1 MAKKRKAIPRREEL
15 PPPAKSDAP
24 IFASPFK
31 DLKKLIDQRA
41 AEIRHTSSVPP
52 QLAPQTP
59 AAARFLAK
67 ASAASSRSPLSNSN
81 PVTGT
86 PLSEPTPTSPPPVDD
101 DTLFRQAFEGV
112 RPLGLPR
119 AQRLAVAPQ
128 SRREI
133 VSEDAE
139 VLAELSDLV
148 SGQGTFEL
156 TETEEYVEGARLGL
170 DPRLLSQL
178 RRGEFSV
185 QAHLDL
191 HGMIQPDA
199 KDALT
204 DFIVDSV
211 RKGRRTVLIVHGRGL
226 RSPGGLPVLKHA
238 AAQWLSHGI
247 AGGYVLAF
255 ATARPNDGGAGAVYV
270 MLRRERRRAKF
281 DVLQG
286 AKRRD

>member
-1 MAKKRKAIPRREEL
+1 MAKKRKSASRHAQAE
-15 PPPAKSDAP
+15 PADKP
-24 IFASPFK
+24 GQVEKPVFASPFK
-31 DLKKLIDQRA
+31 DLKKLVDQRA
-41 AEIRHTSSVPP
+41 AVRKP
-52 QLAPQTP
+52 APTAPSKPAPRTP
-59 AAARFLAK
+59 AAVPSSSNGTSLTMAARLAVG
-67 ASAASSRSPLSNSN
+67 AHPQ
-81 PVTGT
+81 
-86 PLSEPTPTSPPPVDD
+86 VDD
-101 DTLFRQAFEGV
+101 ETLFRQAFEGV
-112 RPLGLPR
+112 RPLGVPR
-119 AQRLAVAPQ
+119 AERLVVAPQ
-128 SRREI
+128 TKREI
-133 VSEDAE
+133 ISEDAE

-191 HGMIQPDA
+191 HGMIQPAA
-199 KDALT
+199 KEAVT
-204 DFIVDSV
+204 NFIVDAV
-211 RKGRRTVLIVHGRGL
+211 RKGHRTVLVVHGRGL

-270 MLRRERRRAKF
+270 LLRRDRRRAKF

>member
-1 MAKKRKAIPRREEL
+1 MAKKRKSTPRRDEDRE
-15 PPPAKSDAP
+15 PRPAPAVKP
-24 IFASPFK
+24 VFTSPFK
-31 DLKKLIDQRA
+31 DLKKLIDERA
-41 AEIRHTSSVPP
+41 AV
-52 QLAPQTP
+52 
-59 AAARFLAK
+59 ARPSASIKVKPVAK
-67 ASAASSRSPLSNSN
+67 PMPIASPK
-81 PVTGT
+81 PVTA
-86 PLSEPTPTSPPPVDD
+86 PPIAQADEEK
-101 DTLFRQAFEGV
+101 LFREAFEGV
-112 RPLGLPR
+112 RPLGAPK
-119 AQRLAVAPQ
+119 AERLIRAPQ
-128 SRREI
+128 IRREI

-185 QAHLDL
+185 QAHIDL

-199 KDALT
+199 KEAVT
-204 DFIVDSV
+204 NFIVDSV
-211 RKGRRTVLIVHGRGL
+211 RKGHRTVLIVHGRGL

-255 ATARPNDGGAGAVYV
+255 ATARPNDGGAGAVYAL
-270 MLRRERRRAKF
+270 LRRERRRAKF

>member
-1 MAKKRKAIPRREEL
+1 MAKKRKSTTRRT
-15 PPPAKSDAP
+15 PAEPSDKP
-24 IFASPFK
+24 EQVVKPVFASPFK
-31 DLKKLIDQRA
+31 DLKKLIDERA
-41 AEIRHTSSVPP
+41 AVLKP
-52 QLAPQTP
+52 APTP
-59 AAARFLAK
+59 LPKPLPRATV
-67 ASAASSRSPLSNSN
+67 SRSPTAN
-81 PVTGT
+81 GT
-86 PLSEPTPTSPPPVDD
+86 YLAASAHPAIDD
-101 DTLFRQAFEGV
+101 ETLFRQAFEGV
-112 RPLGLPR
+112 RPLGVPR
-119 AQRLAVAPQ
+119 AERLAIMPQ
-128 SRREI
+128 TKREI
-133 VSEDAE
+133 ISEDAE

-191 HGMIQPDA
+191 HGMIQPAA
-199 KDALT
+199 KEAVT
-204 DFIVDSV
+204 DFIVDAV
-211 RKGRRTVLIVHGRGL
+211 RKGLRTVLVVHGRGL

-270 MLRRERRRAKF
+270 LLRRDRRRAKF

>member
-1 MAKKRKAIPRREEL
+1 MAKKRKSTPMRDEDREPR
-15 PPPAKSDAP
+15 PDPAAKP
-24 IFASPFK
+24 IFTSPFK
-31 DLKKLIDQRA
+31 DLKKLIDERSA
-41 AEIRHTSSVPP
+41 A
-52 QLAPQTP
+52 AKP
-59 AAARFLAK
+59 AAPIAAK
-67 ASAASSRSPLSNSN
+67 PAPKQIRAVSPR
-81 PVTGT
+81 
-86 PLSEPTPTSPPPVDD
+86 PLPPPPPIPQVDD
-101 DTLFRQAFEGV
+101 ETLFRQAFEGV
-112 RPLGLPR
+112 RPLGIPK
-119 AQRLAVAPQ
+119 AERLAVAPQ
-128 SRREI
+128 VTREI

-191 HGMIQPDA
+191 HGMIQADA
-199 KDALT
+199 KEALT
-204 DFIVDSV
+204 NFIVDSV

-255 ATARPNDGGAGAVYV
+255 ATARPNDGGAGAVYAL
-270 MLRRERRRAKF
+270 LRRERQRAKF